1 MAFQSVPDT
10 AEVSVVW
17 TANGQRCSMTFDFTK
32 VVNYTQGD
40 IDQLALAADVWA
52 VNELVPLLSSQV
64 MYEGVFVRGLES
76 QIDLEASETG
86 NAQVG
91 GTGSVPLTNH
101 SCLSVKRVT
110 GFTGR
115 SARGRVYFPLTVTDV
130 DATNED
136 FVGTASANSI
146 LAALDEIID
155 VDGGVGWDHCIVSRI
170 RNGVV
175 LAPAVRIPVT
185 GYVVVDREIDTQRR
199 RMASK

>member
-10 AEVSVVW
+10 AQASVVW

-32 VVNYTQGD
+32 ITSYTQGD
-40 IDQLALAADVWA
+40 IDQLAIGVDVWA
-52 VNELVPLLSSQV
+52 VNEFVPLLSNQV

-76 QIDLEASETG
+76 QIDLEAQETD
-86 NAQVG
+86 NAQL
-91 GTGSVPLTNH
+91 GSVASAPLQNH

-115 SARGRVYFPLTVTDV
+115 SARGRVYFPLHVTNV

-136 FVGTASANSI
+136 FVGTASADLI
-146 LAALDEIID
+146 KDALDEIID
-155 VDGGVGWDHCIVSRI
+155 VDGGSGWDHCVVSRI

-175 LAPAVRIPVT
+175 LSPAVRIPVT
-185 GYVVVDREIDTQRR
+185 EYIVVDREIDTQRR